1 MELRQYWD
9 LFKKWLWLIA
19 LTTIIAGAAAYFFS
33 SQQTPIYRA
42 SVRLLVSQSVSNST
56 SMQYADILAAER
68 LSSTY
73 AQMLT
78 ARPMIEAAIARAGLE
93 GIIDPEA
100 LENAISVQPV
110 RDTQLIDLHVEH
122 PDPQIA
128 AKLANTLPEVFVE
141 FTNQQQTARYQ
152 ELKESL
158 QSQLEEISQEI
169 QTTDERLQALGDA
182 TDPETASRRTIL
194 EDRLAQYRS
203 TYGNLLAQLE
213 NIRLAEAN
221 ALDTVTVVEPAVP
234 PTHPVRPR
242 VLMNTLLAMIIGGMI
257 GLGAAFLIEY
267 LDDTV
272 KTPDDLARI
281 TPVSTLGIIA
291 KSKYGDEG
299 LITLEDP
306 RSPIAEAYRTV
317 RTGIQFA
324 SIDKPIRTLVVT
336 SAGPGEGK
344 STTAAN
350 LAVVIAQAGK
360 KVVLIDADLRKPTQH
375 KRWKLPNTVGLTGAL
390 LMDELSENLDYLLS
404 PTQVENLWLLTSG
417 QLPHNPSELLGSH
430 KLQELTDYLLQKY
443 DLLLFDSPPA
453 LAVTDPV
460 VLGRNMDGVIVVV
473 DAGSTREP
481 ALVHVL
487 SEMEKVNANIIGIVL
502 NRYRRGRSSG
512 YYYYY
517 YDRYYSQDDGAST
530 DGKGGRGEGDG
541 KRASRRRKSRRQA
554 ERGWLSRQFSR
565 FSR

>member
-78 ARPMIEAAIARAGLE
+78 ARPMIEAAIAKAGLE